1 MRYVVRALA
10 AGQLISL
17 DLDAPHE
24 EDAVRQA
31 RNKGYEVI
39 SAEARPDRFRL
50 RRTVRF
56 PLLLLSQELH
66 ALMKAGLGL
75 IESLEGIAEKE
86 HRPEIRAVLKKI
98 LDSLY
103 AGQTFSAA
111 LANHPKQFPLLYSA
125 MVRASE
131 RTGDLPQALMRYIG
145 YEQQVEALRKKLVA
159 ASIYPLLLIT
169 VGGLVI
175 LFLLGYVVPR
185 FSQIYAD
192 AGTSQSLMLRIVLAW
207 AGIMDQHGSLILLFA
222 FVFAV
227 AAGSAFS
234 MTSVRARIITAMW
247 RLPMIGAQMHT
258 FQLARFYRTLG
269 MLLVSG
275 ITVSQALEMAR
286 GLLAASFHSSLGRA
300 AALIREGRAFS
311 EAMEAA
317 ALVTPISLRMLRVGE
332 KSGEM
337 GPMLEHIATLH
348 DEEIARWLEWFTRL
362 FEPLLM
368 IFIGLVIGV
377 VVLMLYMPIF
387 ELVGSLQ

>member
-247 RLPMIGAQMHT
+247 RL
-258 FQLARFYRTLG
+258 
-269 MLLVSG
+269 
-275 ITVSQALEMAR
+275 
-286 GLLAASFHSSLGRA
+286 
-300 AALIREGRAFS
+300 
-311 EAMEAA
+311 
-317 ALVTPISLRMLRVGE
+317 
-332 KSGEM
+332 
-337 GPMLEHIATLH
+337 
-348 DEEIARWLEWFTRL
+348 
-362 FEPLLM
+362 
-368 IFIGLVIGV
+368 
-377 VVLMLYMPIF
+377 
-387 ELVGSLQ
+387 

>member
-31 RNKGYEVI
+31 QNKGYEVI

-50 RRTVRF
+50 KRTARF
-56 PLLLLSQELH
+56 PLLLFSQELY

-86 HRPEIRAVLKKI
+86 HRTEIRAVQKKI

-145 YEQQVEALRKKLVA
+145 YEQQVEALKKKLVA

-192 AGTSQSLMLRIVLAW
+192 AGTSQSMVLRVVLAW
-207 AGIMDQHGSLILLFA
+207 AEIMNQHGNLILVLALAFA
-222 FVFAV
+222 AV
-227 AAGSAFS
+227 VGSAFS
-234 MTSVRARIITAMW
+234 MTSVRARIMTAMW
-247 RLPMIGAQMHT
+247 QFPMIGAQMHT

-286 GLLAASFHSSLGRA
+286 GLLVASFHPSLSRA
-300 AALIREGRAFS
+300 AALIREGRSFS